1 MSLLAFCP
9 FLFVMNDRTR
19 FYDLSF
25 LNAEFHASFFTLLLH
40 PHQEALFS
48 SSSLSAIRVVSSAY
62 MRLWIF
68 LPAILI
74 LAHNSTS
81 PAFRMVYSACK
92 LNKQGDNIQ
101 P

>member
-1 MSLLAFCP
+1 MDVRVGPL
-9 FLFVMNDRTR
+9 RK
-19 FYDLSF
+19 
-25 LNAEFHASFFTLLLH
+25 
-40 PHQEALFS
+40 
-48 SSSLSAIRVVSSAY
+48 LSAEEWMLLNCGVGKNTCVIRVVSSAY

-68 LPAILI
+68 LPAILT
-74 LAHNSTS
+74 LAYNSSS